1 MIELTTYP
9 DKQVLYIDF
18 GYKGIPLH
26 LPIESISEFK
36 EPGDISIKIPE
47 VIKDEE
53 DIMEGID
60 GDLESDVVDEG
71 PEETDEEIMNKI
83 DRMILDGNQI
93 EFGEDFDEITQF
105 VPVEKYQER
114 FLFKN
119 KKVRFEAKRF
129 VF

>member
-1 MIELTTYP
+1 
-9 DKQVLYIDF
+9 
-18 GYKGIPLH
+18 
-26 LPIESISEFK
+26 
-36 EPGDISIKIPE
+36 
-47 VIKDEE
+47 
-53 DIMEGID
+53 MEGID

-114 FLFKN
+114 FGIDTQANDLLDDLLSGIPKHLRSCKKMESIHLMVERFKQL
-119 KKVRFEAKRF
+119 RS
-129 VF
+129 VFSKTT